1 VPGTDQWLVQ
11 LRKGIVELLIL
22 RLLRAKGEMH
32 GYALV
37 KELLSRGPFIS
48 GEGTVYPILRRLQSD
63 GLLVSRWAETPT
75 GPPRKYYLLSQS
87 GCQFLVQADAEWET
101 IVRSMSQIESE
112 GQQ

>member
-1 VPGTDQWLVQ
+1 MARATQ
-11 LRKGIVELLIL
+11 KGG
-22 RLLRAKGEMH
+22 RRAPHSSTAQSQGRDAL

-63 GLLVSRWAETPT
+63 GLLVSRWAETPM

-87 GCQFLVQADAEWET
+87 GCQFLVQADAEWEA